1 MKITL
6 NLASQP
12 YVDVRS
18 MLKQLRILMA
28 VFLVLV
34 LSLWLLLRGERKKA
48 ETSAARVQTVESNV
62 QRLQQQQQN
71 YQALMRQPQN
81 AAVLTQS
88 DFLNSLFRRKA
99 FSWTATMTDL
109 ETVMPSGVQVLS
121 IEPEVSPDGEVAI
134 RLRVS
139 GARDRAVE
147 LVRNLEKSR
156 HFAYPRLAGEALATS
171 TGGPNQGAQPVSASI
186 QVNFDILADY
196 RPLSAEEEKSEK
208 AAEEKADKRS
218 GVTSDEGKSGEGNA
232 AEEKP
237 RVRTPKAV
245 PGRNTAPATTRA
257 PGATTAPSTTKAPG
271 RRGAQ

>member
-6 NLASQP
+6 NLASNP

-18 MLKQLRILMA
+18 IIKQLRILMA
-28 VFLVLV
+28 VFLL
-34 LSLWLLLRGERKKA
+34 LALPLWLALRAERKKA
-48 ETSAARVQTVESNV
+48 EASTTRVQAVEKNV
-62 QRLQQQQQN
+62 RKLEHLEQN
-71 YQALMRQPQN
+71 YQTLMRQPQN

-109 ETVMPSGVQVLS
+109 ETVLPSGVQVLS

-134 RLRVS
+134 RLRVN

-156 HFAYPRLAGEALATS
+156 HFAHPRLAGEALATS
-171 TGGPNQGAQPVSASI
+171 SSGPNQGAQPINASI

-196 RPLSAEEEKSEK
+196 RPLSEVEEKAEK
-208 AAEEKADKRS
+208 AAENKAGTDADSKNGENKPGDRIPPEKKPKTPMPGAANVPGARPPGDA
-218 GVTSDEGKSGEGNA
+218 KSGLN
-232 AEEKP
+232 
-237 RVRTPKAV
+237 
-245 PGRNTAPATTRA
+245 
-257 PGATTAPSTTKAPG
+257 

>member
-6 NLASQP
+6 NLASKP
-12 YVDVRS
+12 YVDVGSIIKR
-18 MLKQLRILMA
+18 LRILMA
-28 VFLVLV
+28 IFLLLAVP
-34 LSLWLLLRGERKKA
+34 LWLTLRAERKKA
-48 ETSAARVQTVESNV
+48 EASTARVEAVENSV
-62 QRLQQQQQN
+62 QRLQHQQQS

-121 IEPEVSPDGEVAI
+121 IEPEVSADGEVAI

-139 GARDRAVE
+139 GARDRAIE

-171 TGGPNQGAQPVSASI
+171 TGGPNQEVQQISAGI

-196 RPLSAEEEKSEK
+196 RPLSEAEEKSEK
-208 AAEEKADKRS
+208 GAEEKTDKGAEDKS
-218 GVTSDEGKSGEGNA
+218 PKKKSGDETKA
-232 AEEKP
+232 KKP
-237 RVRTPKAV
+237 VTL
-245 PGRNTAPATTRA
+245 A
-257 PGATTAPSTTKAPG
+257 PGASVPPNPVSGRAAAPA

>member
-6 NLASQP
+6 NLASRP
-12 YVDVRS
+12 YVDVGS
-18 MLKQLRILMA
+18 IVKQLRILMA
-28 VFLVLV
+28 IFVLLVV
-34 LSLWLLLRGERKKA
+34 PLWLLLRGERKKA
-48 ETSAARVQTVESNV
+48 EASTARVQAVESNV
-62 QRLQQQQQN
+62 QRLEQQQQS

-81 AAVLTQS
+81 AAVLTES

-109 ETVMPSGVQVLS
+109 ETVLPSGVQVLS

-156 HFAYPRLAGEALATS
+156 HFAYPRLAGEAIATS
-171 TGGPNQGAQPVSASI
+171 TAGPNQQAQPINASI

-196 RPLSAEEEKSEK
+196 RPLSEVEEKSNKKPEK
-208 AAEEKADKRS
+208 GAEDKDEKRPSEK
-218 GVTSDEGKSGEGNA
+218 KPH
-232 AEEKP
+232 EEIP
-237 RVRTPKAV
+237 RTRTPGPANAPNSRPGV
-245 PGRNTAPATTRA
+245 PPAT
-257 PGATTAPSTTKAPG
+257 PPN

>member
-6 NLASQP
+6 NLASKP

-18 MLKQLRILMA
+18 IIKQLRILMA
-28 VFLVLV
+28 AFVL
-34 LSLWLLLRGERKKA
+34 LALPLWLLLRLERKKA
-48 ETSAARVQTVESNV
+48 EASTARVQAVENSV
-62 QRLQQQQQN
+62 HHLEQQQQS
-71 YQALMRQPQN
+71 YQTLMRQPQN

-109 ETVMPSGVQVLS
+109 ETVLPSGVQVLS

-156 HFAYPRLAGEALATS
+156 HFAHPRLAGEALATS
-171 TGGPNQGAQPVSASI
+171 TSGPNQGVQPINASI

-208 AAEEKADKRS
+208 AADKS
-218 GVTSDEGKSGEGNA
+218 AKA

-237 RVRTPKAV
+237 QNGDAEPNAEAKPKTRPPGPPNMRNQRPAGRPVTP
-245 PGRNTAPATTRA
+245 PN
-257 PGATTAPSTTKAPG
+257 

>member
-6 NLASQP
+6 NLASKP

-18 MLKQLRILMA
+18 IIRQLRILMA
-28 VFLVLV
+28 AFVL
-34 LSLWLLLRGERKKA
+34 LALPLWLLLRAERKRA
-48 ETSAARVQTVESNV
+48 EASTARVEAVENTER
-62 QRLQQQQQN
+62 RLEGQQQS

-81 AAVLTQS
+81 AAVLAQS
-88 DFLNSLFRRKA
+88 DFLNFLFRRKA

-121 IEPEVSPDGEVAI
+121 IDPEVSPDGAVAI

-139 GARDRAVE
+139 GARDRAIE

-171 TGGPNQGAQPVSASI
+171 TGPNQGVQQIDAKL

-196 RPLSAEEEKSEK
+196 RPLSEAEEKSEK
-208 AAEEKADKRS
+208 AAEAKTDK
-218 GVTSDEGKSGEGNA
+218 GSGEDEVAKEPGEA
-232 AEEKP
+232 TPVKKKAQD
-237 RVRTPKAV
+237 RTPAPANVPSPKAV
-245 PGRNTAPATTRA
+245 PPT
-257 PGATTAPSTTKAPG
+257 G

>member
-18 MLKQLRILMA
+18 IIKQLRILMA
-28 VFLVLV
+28 VFLVLA
-34 LSLWLLLRGERKKA
+34 LPLWLLLRGERKKA
-48 ETSAARVQTVESNV
+48 EASVVRVQTVENNV
-62 QRLQQQQQN
+62 QRLEQQQQS
-71 YQALMRQPQN
+71 YQALMREPKN

-121 IEPEVSPDGEVAI
+121 IEPEVSADGEVAI

-139 GARDRAVE
+139 GARDRSVE

-208 AAEEKADKRS
+208 AAEEKADK
-218 GVTSDEGKSGEGNA
+218 GIGETSSERESGEGDA
-232 AEEKP
+232 AEKKP
-237 RVRTPKAV
+237 QVRAPRPANV
-245 PGRNTAPATTRA
+245 PNARSAGPTTKAPATT
-257 PGATTAPSTTKAPG
+257 TAPG